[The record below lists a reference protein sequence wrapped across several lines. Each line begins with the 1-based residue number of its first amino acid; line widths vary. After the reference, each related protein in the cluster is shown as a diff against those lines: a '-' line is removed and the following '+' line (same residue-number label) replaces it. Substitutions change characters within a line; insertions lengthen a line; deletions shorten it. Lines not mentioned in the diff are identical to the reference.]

1 MEKNKLFFQQWR
13 PSNETY
19 LRLFRKHEQGQNAK
33 ELDEFDAIIV
43 SREAEIME
51 LKGRVMEV
59 AQ

>member
-1 MEKNKLFFQQWR
+1 
-13 PSNETY
+13 
-19 LRLFRKHEQGQNAK
+19 
-33 ELDEFDAIIV
+33 LDEFDAIIV